1 MASPKG
7 YSFKS
12 NFNELMNETVK
23 QNNGDLEMTVS
34 DHVIWA
40 VLVC

>member
-23 QNNGDLEMTVS
+23 QNNGNLETTVS